1 MQLAEIGHQPVQFLI
16 GQCFQR
22 RTKNRAQKVADKS
35 VSSRPPMQFFLP
47 WCDLI
52 SCFAMAHFGL
62 DLSTCAEKGLEDI
75 GASRLIR

>member
-22 RTKNRAQKVADKS
+22 RTKNRAQKVADKF
-35 VSSRPPMQFFLP
+35 VLARPPMQVILP
-47 WCDLI
+47 CNDFIPCLTMI
-52 SCFAMAHFGL
+52 QSAL

-75 GASRLIR
+75 GASGLIR